1 MEYIVIAIVL
11 AVIIILLRLSFQSSE
26 KDNKQK
32 NPRKDARAKADME
45 KTSKFCP
52 LCNSSLSKGENVKS
66 KTYPASPGSTDT
78 LMDVFGCPKCIPPIG
93 TETRICPVCK
103 KKIKADGFVIGR
115 YFIKPDKNHL
125 HVLGCT
131 QCRKAK

>member
-1 MEYIVIAIVL
+1 MEYVVIVFLL
-11 AVIIILLRLSFQSSE
+11 AVILILLRLVFWFPKRIKEDKQENSE
-26 KDNKQK
+26 ENG
-32 NPRKDARAKADME
+32 E

-66 KTYPASPGSTDT
+66 KTYPASPGSSDT
-78 LMDVFGCPKCIPPIG
+78 LMDVFGCPKCIPPVG
-93 TETRICPVCK
+93 KEDRVCPVCK
-103 KKIKADGFVIGR
+103 KKIPKDGFVIGR

-131 QCRKAK
+131 LCRKAK